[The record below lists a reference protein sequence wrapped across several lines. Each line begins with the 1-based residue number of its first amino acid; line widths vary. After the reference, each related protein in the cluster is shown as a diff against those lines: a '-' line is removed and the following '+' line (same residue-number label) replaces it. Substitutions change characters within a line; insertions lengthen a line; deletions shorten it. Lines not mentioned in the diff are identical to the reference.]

1 MVAVARS
8 LIFNLFLIVWAIFYT
23 VISMPILLMPL
34 PIIITF
40 SVFAVKVVLFMLK
53 LICGIA
59 YEVEG
64 KENIPNGPF
73 IIASKHQS
81 PLETFILMVLFKRT
95 VFILKK
101 ELLWL
106 PLVGLHFF
114 ALKMIFV
121 DRRGGS
127 SVVRNMTKATELR
140 LKEGRT
146 VVIFPEGTRVAIGQ
160 KREYKSGIAFLY
172 SSLSAPVLPI
182 ALNTGLFWP
191 RNVMSLQKNCGK
203 AVIEILPPIY
213 PGLAREDF
221 LNLLQNS
228 IEEKSKLLT

>member
-1 MVAVARS
+1 MVVLIKN
-8 LIFNLFLIVWAIFYT
+8 LIFNFFLVIWAIFYT

-34 PIIITF
+34 PIVITF
-40 SVFAVKVVLFMLK
+40 SSFAVKIVLLMLK
-53 LICGIA
+53 LICGIT
-59 YEVEG
+59 YEIKG

-73 IIASKHQS
+73 IVASKHQS

-106 PLVGLHFF
+106 PFIGLHFF
-114 ALKMIFV
+114 ALKMIFI

-127 SVVRNMTKATELR
+127 SVVRNMTKTTKLR

-172 SSLSAPVLPI
+172 SSLSVPVLPI

-191 RNVMSLQKNCGK
+191 RNIMSLQRNCGK
-203 AVIEILPPIY
+203 AIVEILPPIY
-213 PGLAREDF
+213 PGLTKKDF
-221 LNLLQNS
+221 LALLQNS
-228 IEEKSKLLT
+228 IEERN